1 MDRPALDTPEPIV
14 HCCGCNRLITLKSGT
29 VPGDTV
35 SCPFCDT
42 RMVLRELTVYVAEP
56 LTEA

>member
-1 MDRPALDTPEPIV
+1 M
-14 HCCGCNRLITLKSGT
+14 HCCGCNRLIMLKSGT